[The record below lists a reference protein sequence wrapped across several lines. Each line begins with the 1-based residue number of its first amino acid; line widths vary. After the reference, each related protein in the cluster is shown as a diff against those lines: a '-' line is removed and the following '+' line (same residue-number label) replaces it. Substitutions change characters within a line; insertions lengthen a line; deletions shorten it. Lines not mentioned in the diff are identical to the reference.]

1 MLPYRTALASVS
13 EGTSIRVGRYAW
25 PTMVSVRLSPLLE
38 PLRAPPFAAETGS
51 NRGVMAAMAV
61 TVCCAVMVGEGVS
74 RGLSSLFYSS
84 NCSRVTALL
93 PCAMVTAVRPE
104 IMCISPLIPP
114 KITKIAYFL
123 KKHHEKFGGV
133 QKSHYLCNRLRQVRA
148 FSSAG
153 LEHLPYKQRVGGS
166 NPSTPTGVFS
176 R

>member
-1 MLPYRTALASVS
+1 
-13 EGTSIRVGRYAW
+13 
-25 PTMVSVRLSPLLE
+25 MVSVRLSPFLE
-38 PLRAPPFAAETGS
+38 SLRVPSSAAETGS

-61 TVCCAVMVGEGVS
+61 TLCCAVMVGEGAPL
-74 RGLSSLFYSS
+74 GLSSLFYSS
-84 NCSRVTALL
+84 NCSRVTSLS
-93 PCAMVTAVRPE
+93 PCAMLTALKPK

-123 KKHHEKFGGV
+123 KKHHEKFGRV

-166 NPSTPTGVFS
+166 NPSTPTLMKVFQQKLGDLFVLIKAK
-176 R
+176 

>member
-1 MLPYRTALASVS
+1 MLPYRTTLASVS
-13 EGTSIRVGRYAW
+13 EGTSIRVGRYEW
-25 PTMVSVRLSPLLE
+25 PTKVSAWLSPLLE
-38 PLRAPPFAAETGS
+38 PLRAPSSAAETGS
-51 NRGVMAAMAV
+51 NQGMMAAMAV
-61 TVCCAVMVGEGVS
+61 TVRCAVMVGEGAPL
-74 RGLSSLFYSS
+74 GLSFLFYSS
-84 NCSRVTALL
+84 NCSRVTALS
-93 PCAMVTAVRPE
+93 PCAMLTAVKPE

-114 KITKIAYFL
+114 KTPKIAYFL